1 MNDVEI
7 KKLQDFIND
16 YETIINSND
25 YSDIFYNVR
34 KDRAEGMRLFFKLL
48 REDNVAPFNGGS
60 FNDI

>member
-25 YSDIFYNVR
+25 YSDIFYNFR